1 MNKSIR
7 HIIFYVLI
15 SVFTNNVFAQ
25 ETAVY
30 TNDLQIFE
38 QAKMLYVKKQFNPSI
53 KLFESFKDENS
64 HPNLNF
70 ECDLYIALSRL
81 KLKKQLASTQLAS
94 LIRSKPDHHLSDE
107 IHLELGLYYFS
118 KERFRK
124 CVDYFEK
131 IDEINLPKENRE
143 EYTFKKGYSLFQIK
157 EYELAKNQFKKI
169 MNSDG
174 GYAIEANY
182 YYGYQCY
189 ILKDYT
195 CALATFTKIGD
206 KGPKTMQLY
215 MAQIYYANQ
224 SYDKAF
230 EIVQKI
236 NLSKKQNEIELL
248 RGKIQYQ
255 LGNKNIALGHFEKYK
270 GDILTLKSYTHTSM
284 HLTCFTGNL
293 DCYFYIISFC

>member
-53 KLFESFKDENS
+53 KLFESFRNENS

-81 KLKKQLASTQLAS
+81 KLKKQLASIRLAS

-107 IHLELGLYYFS
+107 IHFELGLYYFS
-118 KERFRK
+118 KQRFRK

-131 IDEINLPKENRE
+131 IDGYPINNI
-143 EYTFKKGYSLFQIK
+143 YSLVVGEVEKPLIEETIK
-157 EYELAKNQFKKI
+157 Y
-169 MNSDG
+169 
-174 GYAIEANY
+174 
-182 YYGYQCY
+182 C
-189 ILKDYT
+189 
-195 CALATFTKIGD
+195 
-206 KGPKTMQLY
+206 
-215 MAQIYYANQ
+215 
-224 SYDKAF
+224 
-230 EIVQKI
+230 
-236 NLSKKQNEIELL
+236 
-248 RGKIQYQ
+248 
-255 LGNKNIALGHFEKYK
+255 
-270 GDILTLKSYTHTSM
+270 KSM
-284 HLTCFTGNL
+284 IF
-293 DCYFYIISFC
+293 F